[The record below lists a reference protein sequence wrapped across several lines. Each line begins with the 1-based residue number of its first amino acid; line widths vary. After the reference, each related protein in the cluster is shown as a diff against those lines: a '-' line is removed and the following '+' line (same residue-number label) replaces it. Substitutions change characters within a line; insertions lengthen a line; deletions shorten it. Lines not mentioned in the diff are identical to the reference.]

1 MSDTITH
8 TIVNNIAAL
17 HAEIEKLHRDLARM
31 NTLYMQ
37 EKEKREAVT
46 NLLYDFMGPNKS

>member
-46 NLLYDFMGPNKS
+46 NLLYSMIGPK

>member
-1 MSDTITH
+1 MFDELTA
-8 TIVNNIAAL
+8 TIVQNIHEL
-17 HAEIEKLHRDLARM
+17 HAENDKLRADLARM